1 MSRRQRPSA
10 ERGCEQCF
18 LPSAVCACCE
28 RAGLRFLTGRFAFL
42 PAFFAFARSCCVRL
56 SAWLGADAVCCVAV
70 CFAGTVFSFD
80 AGGVAVCPTPTEQIM
95 TVDRAQGKSFRML
108 AITIKT
114 ASSDHF
120 PDFYAS
126 RWAKL
131 FAAGQ
136 FSVPRSRAPLSKKM
150 AHYFASILRL

>member
-1 MSRRQRPSA
+1 MLFA
-10 ERGCEQCF
+10 ERGLRLLRTCRTEVLDRALRVLARVF
-18 LPSAVCACCE
+18 RVCKVLLCTVECL
-28 RAGLRFLTGRFAFL
+28 AGRN
-42 PAFFAFARSCCVRL
+42 
-56 SAWLGADAVCCVAV
+56 AVCCVAV